1 MTDLPEKLRL
11 KEMAEEDVY
20 FARRDRELI
29 KALHRRKLAKH
40 LKIDARKE
48 KKKAQKLEEHYA
60 TATARYWRSPWKLG
74 ECYRDLI
81 RKVSKLVRRKR
92 D

>member
-1 MTDLPEKLRL
+1 MTNLPEKLRL

-29 KALHRRKLAKH
+29 KALHRRKLAEH
-40 LKIDARKE
+40 LEIEAPKD
-48 KKKAQKLEEHYA
+48 KKKAQKLEERYA
-60 TATARYWRSPWKLG
+60 TATTKHWRSPWKLG
-74 ECYRDLI
+74 DHYRDLI
-81 RKVSKLVRRKR
+81 RQVLKLVKRKR